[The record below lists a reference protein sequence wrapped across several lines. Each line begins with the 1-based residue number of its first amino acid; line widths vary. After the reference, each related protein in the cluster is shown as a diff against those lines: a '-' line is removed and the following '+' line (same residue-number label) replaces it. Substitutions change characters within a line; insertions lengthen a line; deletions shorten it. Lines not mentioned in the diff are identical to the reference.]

1 MSAIALHD
9 MTAPELMDRDFA
21 PASGVRGGRRSH
33 LWLVTADDLPQ
44 PTTLRAPV
52 QAPLTLTR
60 RARLLMTLTAAAALV
75 AVIAAALG
83 VFPAMAAG
91 GHTVVVQPGQTLS
104 HVAVAEL
111 PELPM
116 DRAIVQIQLANEM
129 NSLDVQ
135 AGTVLQIP
143 QP

>member
-9 MTAPELMDRDFA
+9 LTAPDLVDRDFA
-21 PASGVRGGRRSH
+21 SAPRERSSRPGH
-33 LWLVTADDLPQ
+33 LRVVTAQDLPQ
-44 PTTLRAPV
+44 PRAVWAPT
-52 QAPLTLTR
+52 QAPLTMTR
-60 RARLLMTLTAAAALV
+60 RGRLLITLTATAALL
-75 AVIAAALG
+75 AVVAAALG

-91 GHTVVVQPGQTLS
+91 DHTVVVQPGQTLS
-104 HVAVAEL
+104 HVAAAEL

-116 DRAIVQIQLANEM
+116 DRAVVQIQLANEM

-135 AGTVLQIP
+135 AGMVLHIP

>member
-9 MTAPELMDRDFA
+9 LTAPDLMDRDFPPA
-21 PASGVRGGRRSH
+21 PGVRSSGRGH
-33 LWLVTADDLPQ
+33 LRLVTADDLPQ
-44 PTTLRAPV
+44 TGAMRAP
-52 QAPLTLTR
+52 AGTPLTLTR
-60 RARLLMTLTAAAALV
+60 RARLLMTLTVAGALV
-75 AVIAAALG
+75 VVIAAAMG

-91 GHTVVVQPGQTLS
+91 SHTVVVQPGQTLS

>member
-9 MTAPELMDRDFA
+9 MTAPERGDRDFA
-21 PASGVRGGRRSH
+21 AAPGRRGTRRGH
-33 LWLVTADDLPQ
+33 LRLVTADDLLQ
-44 PTTLRAPV
+44 TRDLSAPT
-52 QAPLTLTR
+52 QAAMTLTR
-60 RARLLMTLTAAAALV
+60 RARLLMTLSAAVALV
-75 AVIAAALG
+75 AVIAAVMG
-83 VFPAMAAG
+83 VFPATAAG
-91 GHTVVVQPGQTLS
+91 SHTVVVQPGQTLS
-104 HVAVAEL
+104 HIAVAEL

-135 AGTVLQIP
+135 AGTVLAIP

>member
-9 MTAPELMDRDFA
+9 MTAPDLTDRDFTPA
-21 PASGVRGGRRSH
+21 PGVRSSRRGH
-33 LWLVTADDLPQ
+33 LRLVTGEELPQ
-44 PTTLRAPV
+44 AKALRAP
-52 QAPLTLTR
+52 AGTPLTLTR

-75 AVIAAALG
+75 VVLAAAMG

-91 GHTVVVQPGQTLS
+91 SHTVVVQPGQTLS

-129 NSLDVQ
+129 SSLDVQ
-135 AGTVLQIP
+135 AGMVLQIP